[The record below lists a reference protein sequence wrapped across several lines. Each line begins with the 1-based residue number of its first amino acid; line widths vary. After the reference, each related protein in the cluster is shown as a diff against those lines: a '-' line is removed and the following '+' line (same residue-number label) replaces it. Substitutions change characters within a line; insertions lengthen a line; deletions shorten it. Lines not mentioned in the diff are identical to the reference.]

1 MQKKS
6 NYEIQAE
13 NAILSFPQWDH
24 EKIAKKFNLNLD
36 KDYLY
41 IKFIGQ
47 NYQLNRKTGAIKK
60 FSKNDYV
67 SAGYNEIMS
76 ILDLFD
82 HSKENLSL
90 SGKWCTPNSLK
101 GTVYGGNTNS
111 QNTMFQ
117 KYETFFSD
125 NFECL
130 DIACEKLD
138 GKKIN
143 EAAIGY
149 IINIFDFL
157 PVKFLFYKPDGDFPA
172 EIKILWDENI
182 LDYIKF
188 ETTFFAVFHLLER
201 LTELITEM

>member
-47 NYQLNRKTGAIKK
+47 NYKLNRKTGAIKK

-82 HSKENLSL
+82 HSKEIYL
-90 SGKWCTPNSLK
+90 
-101 GTVYGGNTNS
+101 Y
-111 QNTMFQ
+111 Q
-117 KYETFFSD
+117 ET
-125 NFECL
+125 
-130 DIACEKLD
+130 
-138 GKKIN
+138 G
-143 EAAIGY
+143 
-149 IINIFDFL
+149 
-157 PVKFLFYKPDGDFPA
+157 V
-172 EIKILWDENI
+172 
-182 LDYIKF
+182 
-188 ETTFFAVFHLLER
+188 LL
-201 LTELITEM
+201 LV

>member
-67 SAGYNEIMS
+67 SAGYFITVQT
-76 ILDLFD
+76 I
-82 HSKENLSL
+82 LSL
-90 SGKWCTPNSLK
+90 
-101 GTVYGGNTNS
+101 
-111 QNTMFQ
+111 
-117 KYETFFSD
+117 
-125 NFECL
+125 
-130 DIACEKLD
+130 
-138 GKKIN
+138 
-143 EAAIGY
+143 
-149 IINIFDFL
+149 
-157 PVKFLFYKPDGDFPA
+157 YKM
-172 EIKILWDENI
+172 E
-182 LDYIKF
+182 
-188 ETTFFAVFHLLER
+188 LLS
-201 LTELITEM
+201 